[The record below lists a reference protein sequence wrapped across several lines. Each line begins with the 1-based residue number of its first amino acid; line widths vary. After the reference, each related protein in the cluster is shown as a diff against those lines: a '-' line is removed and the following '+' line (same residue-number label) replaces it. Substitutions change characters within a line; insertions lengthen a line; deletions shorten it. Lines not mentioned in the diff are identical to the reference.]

1 MSRKPND
8 PDKEGRLQSLEEDD
22 FEENSLVGEPSS
34 RNEKDT
40 KWSLMRKLRRSSSH
54 FTDSLRMMRIK
65 EQEGNRR
72 ASLSPE
78 RVVVMRSSINRRQST
93 IGLVGKS
100 TSVGSPAR
108 NGDGSPSPGGA
119 SSREVGGSSKEVAG
133 FRSLDGTSSSDAR
146 SRERWR
152 SMARRGSAAEG
163 QSGSGAKRKSERKG
177 SGSAGSSRPPRSNY
191 WRLPGVQEDE

>member
-1 MSRKPND
+1 
-8 PDKEGRLQSLEEDD
+8 
-22 FEENSLVGEPSS
+22 
-34 RNEKDT
+34 
-40 KWSLMRKLRRSSSH
+40 MRKLRRSSSH
-54 FTDSLRMMRIK
+54 FSDSLRMLRIK

-100 TSVGSPAR
+100 PRGVSPVRHSEGS
-108 NGDGSPSPGGA
+108 SSPGGTTSRELGGSTRELGG
-119 SSREVGGSSKEVAG
+119 SSRELGGSSRELG
-133 FRSLDGTSSSDAR
+133 GSSSSPIRSLDGSGSDAR

-163 QSGSGAKRKSERKG
+163 QSPSQSGSGAKRKSERKG
-177 SGSAGSSRPPRSNY
+177 SSSAGSCRPPRSNY

>member
-1 MSRKPND
+1 M
-8 PDKEGRLQSLEEDD
+8 G
-22 FEENSLVGEPSS
+22 
-34 RNEKDT
+34 
-40 KWSLMRKLRRSSSH
+40 
-54 FTDSLRMMRIK
+54 

-100 TSVGSPAR
+100 QSVVSPVR
-108 NGDGSPSPGGA
+108 NDEGSPSPGGA
-119 SSREVGGSSKEVAG
+119 SSTPV
-133 FRSLDGTSSSDAR
+133 RSLEGSDLKSYSNSDTR

-152 SMARRGSAAEG
+152 SMARRGSVAEG
-163 QSGSGAKRKSERKG
+163 QSGCSGAKRKSERKG
-177 SGSAGSSRPPRSNY
+177 SGSAGSGRPPRSNY